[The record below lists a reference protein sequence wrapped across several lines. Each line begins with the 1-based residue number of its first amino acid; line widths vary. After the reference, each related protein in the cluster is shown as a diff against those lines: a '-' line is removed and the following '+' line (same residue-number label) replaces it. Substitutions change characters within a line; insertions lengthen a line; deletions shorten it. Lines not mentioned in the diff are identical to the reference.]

1 MSMTPDE
8 AEYEEFIERLYE
20 EHKEHAI
27 QEFTAELLQSY
38 YTDHKLL
45 AKPAFDALIEARKLM
60 NTSITAALV
69 FSAVAMEV
77 ALKETLLKPIVY
89 GLVHAVSV
97 ASLVADVVMKHRSMY
112 RYKDLLLQILR
123 EHGGVDLQNYKRL
136 SASKPI
142 WDEIEKVQ
150 DRRNKILHTAQ
161 TASEEEAYLA
171 LGVASTII
179 ETLFPSVVTKMGM
192 HLHDGYRICD
202 DWKCKYEGTP
212 IEKILKAT

>member
-8 AEYEEFIERLYE
+8 ANYEEFMERLYE
-20 EHKEHAI
+20 EHKEQAI
-27 QEFTAELLQSY
+27 EEFRTERLQSY
-38 YTDHKLL
+38 YAKHKLV
-45 AKPAFDALIEARKLM
+45 AKPAFDALMEARNLM

-89 GLVHAVSV
+89 GQVHAASV
-97 ASLVADVVMKHRSMY
+97 ASLVADLVMEHRGMD

-123 EHGGVDLQNYKRL
+123 EHGGVDLLSYKRTD
-136 SASKPI
+136 SNQTI
-142 WDEIEKVQ
+142 WNEIKNVQ
-150 DRRNKILHTAQ
+150 TRRNLLLHTGQMAAEKE
-161 TASEEEAYLA
+161 ASLA

-179 ETLFPSVVTKMGM
+179 ETLFPSVVTRMGL

-202 DWKCKYEGTP
+202 DLKCKYEGTP
-212 IEKILKAT
+212 MGKILKAR